1 MKIIYDLE
9 TNGLV
14 DTVSTIWIAVTKNIE
29 TNEIIT
35 FSDYDKDSKPL
46 NELLPFLNK
55 AKVLIGHNII
65 NYDNVVLHKLLGW
78 QPQNIKMIDTMLL
91 SQMNNFRREGKHSL
105 KNFGA
110 ILGDAKLEFNNF
122 HEYSEDM
129 KKYALQDVNLNHKV
143 YNFVTKE
150 AIQLIKNRPA
160 YQQAL
165 RTEHAIAELCAE
177 QVKNQWK
184 FNIAKAKK
192 Q

>member
-105 KNFGA
+105 KNFGLFLA
-110 ILGDAKLEFNNF
+110 MQ
-122 HEYSEDM
+122 S
-129 KKYALQDVNLNHKV
+129 
-143 YNFVTKE
+143 
-150 AIQLIKNRPA
+150 
-160 YQQAL
+160 
-165 RTEHAIAELCAE
+165 
-177 QVKNQWK
+177 
-184 FNIAKAKK
+184 
-192 Q
+192 

>member
-122 HEYSEDM
+122 H
-129 KKYALQDVNLNHKV
+129 
-143 YNFVTKE
+143 
-150 AIQLIKNRPA
+150 
-160 YQQAL
+160 
-165 RTEHAIAELCAE
+165 
-177 QVKNQWK
+177 
-184 FNIAKAKK
+184 
-192 Q
+192 

>member
-65 NYDNVVLHKLLGW
+65 NYDNVVLHKLLDFEKLLIFLVT
-78 QPQNIKMIDTMLL
+78 QCTVMQNSSYQANLFYLL
-91 SQMNNFRREGKHSL
+91 
-105 KNFGA
+105 
-110 ILGDAKLEFNNF
+110 
-122 HEYSEDM
+122 Y
-129 KKYALQDVNLNHKV
+129 
-143 YNFVTKE
+143 
-150 AIQLIKNRPA
+150 LISD
-160 YQQAL
+160 
-165 RTEHAIAELCAE
+165 C
-177 QVKNQWK
+177 
-184 FNIAKAKK
+184 
-192 Q
+192 